1 MACVSAGATEIRLA
15 IYVQPRSA
23 RSRVAGLRGDRLKVQ
38 VAAPPVDGAANEA
51 VIAVIAEWLDVPRRM
66 VRIARG
72 ESGRE
77 KLLAIAAARPDE
89 MVRRVAEKL
98 ASMPA

>member
-51 VIAVIAEWLDVPRRM
+51 VIAVISEWLDVPRRT

-72 ESGRE
+72 ESSRQKVVAVE
-77 KLLAIAAARPDE
+77 AARPDE
-89 MVRRVAEKL
+89 MARRIAEKL
-98 ASMPA
+98 G